1 MEENVMLR
9 REGTR
14 SNKSEETQNVGEE
27 MNLEKKNLSAQT
39 TGYSHGKLAM
49 SARQHVYGGVC
60 VCVFVCEMKRQK
72 KGKWKGIK
80 A

>member
-1 MEENVMLR
+1 MLR
-9 REGTR
+9 REGKR
-14 SNKSEETQNVGEE
+14 SNKPEETQNVRED
-27 MNLEKKNLSAQT
+27 MILEKKKTLSAQT
-39 TGYSHGKLAM
+39 TGYSQGKLAM

-60 VCVFVCEMKRQK
+60 LFVCEMKRQK